1 MRFRLDLRTGEMIIA
16 IGLAMIG
23 GAMVWGGGRMPAGSL
38 AVPGPG
44 FFPAI
49 LGVLLVLASLG
60 VLITALRRSDNRVH
74 VTLGNGDVLA
84 VVLALAIVP
93 PLFETLGAPLLFA
106 VFLTGLLWRLAGLR
120 WWVAVAGGLG
130 GSAVAWGVFSYLLG
144 VQLPAGILAG
154 L

>member
-1 MRFRLDLRTGEMIIA
+1 MRFRSDLRTGEMVIA
-16 IGLAMIG
+16 VVLALTG
-23 GAMVWGGGRMPAGSL
+23 GAMTWGAGRMPAGSL

-49 LGVLLVLASLG
+49 LGVLLVLAGLG
-60 VLITALRRSDNRVH
+60 VLVSALRRSDNRVH
-74 VTLGNGDVLA
+74 VSLGNGDVLA

-93 PLFETLGAPLLFA
+93 PLFENLGAPLVFA
-106 VFLTGLLWRLAGLR
+106 VFLTGLFWRLAGVR
-120 WWVAVAGGLG
+120 WWLACVAGVG
-130 GSAVAWGVFSYLLG
+130 GSGIAWVLFSLLLG

>member
-16 IGLAMIG
+16 VILALIG
-23 GAMVWGGGRMPAGSL
+23 GAMTWGAGRMPAGSL

-49 LGVLLVLASLG
+49 LGVLLVLAGLG

-84 VVLALAIVP
+84 VVLALVIVP
-93 PLFETLGAPLLFA
+93 PLFEQAGAPLVFA
-106 VFLTGLLWRLAGLR
+106 VFLTALLRRLAGLR
-120 WWVAVAGGLG
+120 WWLALAGGAG
-130 GSAVAWGVFSYLLG
+130 GSAIAWGVFSSLLG

-154 L
+154 W